1 VEPDSHKQL
10 RRIVADRLRTMIA
23 QGELRAGEWLR
34 QERLSRALGMSFT
47 PIREALK
54 QLEAEG
60 LVEHVPYRG
69 VRVVTFSLD
78 DLLDIYGM
86 RSVLEGLAAANAAER
101 ITPEQLAE
109 LRELDQRMKS
119 LTGPENLAEVRAL
132 NQRFHLLIAE
142 ASERKYLIRTLN
154 AIWTW
159 FPTMLWS
166 QFLPEN
172 SDPPERESEDNAE
185 HGLILGALEARDPE
199 AAREAIQRHIDRARR
214 TLLDF
219 IAQQKPQETASS

>member
-1 VEPDSHKQL
+1 MEPDSHRQL
-10 RRIVADRLRTMIA
+10 RRIVADRLRAMIA

-34 QERLSRALGMSFT
+34 QERLARALGMSFT

-69 VRVVTFSLD
+69 VRVVSLSLD
-78 DLLDIYGM
+78 DLLDIYSM
-86 RSVLEGLAAANAAER
+86 RSVLEGLAAASAAER
-101 ITPEQLAE
+101 ITEAQLEE
-109 LRELDQRMKS
+109 LRTLDRRMQT
-119 LTGPENLAEVRAL
+119 LTGLENLGEVRTL
-132 NQRFHLLIAE
+132 NQRFHLLIVE
-142 ASERKYLIRTLN
+142 ASGRKYLIRTLN

-185 HGLILGALEARDPE
+185 HSLILAALEAHDAD
-199 AAREAIQRHIDRARR
+199 AAREASQRHIERARR
-214 TLLDF
+214 TLLTF
-219 IAQQKPQETASS
+219 IGQETKR